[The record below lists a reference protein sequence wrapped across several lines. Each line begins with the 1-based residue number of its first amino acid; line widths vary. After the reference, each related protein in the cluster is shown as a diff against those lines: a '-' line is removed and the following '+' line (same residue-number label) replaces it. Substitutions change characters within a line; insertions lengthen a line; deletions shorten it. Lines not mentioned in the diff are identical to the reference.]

1 MRTNIEID
9 DKLMQEAI
17 RTTGSKTKKEVVE
30 LALQMLVRTR
40 RQEGLRALKGILKND
55 GWDGDLHEMRLS
67 RFPDPWD
74 KK

>member
-9 DKLMQEAI
+9 DELMKQALAS
-17 RTTGSKTKKEVVE
+17 TGSKTKKEVVE
-30 LALQMLVRTR
+30 TALRLLVQTR
-40 RQEGLRALKGILKND
+40 GQASLRSLKGILKDD
-55 GWDGDLHEMRLS
+55 GWEGDLHEMRLS